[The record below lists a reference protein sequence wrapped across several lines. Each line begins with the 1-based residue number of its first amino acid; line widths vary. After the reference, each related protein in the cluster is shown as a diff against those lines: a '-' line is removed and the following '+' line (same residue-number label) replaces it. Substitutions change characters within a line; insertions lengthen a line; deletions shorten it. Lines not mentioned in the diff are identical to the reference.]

1 MVPNG
6 TFRQL
11 SHDDYCTGPGGERV
25 HLPKG
30 TFVQIT
36 TVGRHRNKELWGDDA
51 EVFNPDREWKD
62 DELWHDQVYAARNP
76 HSPRFSPF
84 THTPRD
90 CIGKS
95 ACPTDPRSSL
105 IRGCVSDTRCGA
117 QTLRR
122 WRCGQS

>member
-1 MVPNG
+1 MPLRARRRG
-6 TFRQL
+6 
-11 SHDDYCTGPGGERV
+11 TGPGGARV
-25 HLPKG
+25 PLPKG

-51 EVFNPDREWKD
+51 DVFNPDREWKD

-95 ACPTDPRSSL
+95 ACPTDPRS
-105 IRGCVSDTRCGA
+105 V
-117 QTLRR
+117 
-122 WRCGQS
+122 